1 MNLDGPPTFQGS
13 VKKIQIISNNICYGH
28 CPEPDEEVEQRL
40 TINADGRVWFSGY
53 NFGQGFHNYL
63 CGRRKNF
70 TIGKK
75 AAAPILNAIGTYFS
89 TAHDTTFVT
98 DIGRWDVTITNT
110 EGKPYQYTGS
120 ICCDFIAVDV
130 DLSDLIRDTLDLPDL
145 FVFDGNSKPDSVNKI
160 SINYHRVTKIKPN
173 VPLSDS
179 VEYCTWDYSEQLILD
194 RESESLEHIQQFGSG
209 CIVSKKY
216 YVQDGVVNLL
226 DNLDVDSLF
235 AHISGNSPDDFTDPL
250 ETKNYEITVDF
261 KKRPRLMI
269 KGTFDKNGLPGDFP
283 ELAES
288 IIDFMQFY
296 GIDEMLNPAV
306 YTKARR
312 KTNDSIFCSVEFNES
327 GKSYYY
333 ATEDDTLKIGDDVLV
348 PVGKDGHSAIA
359 KIILIEYFQEDK
371 APFPMDKVKRI
382 IRKCTDDDFNTPI
395 KANCNEKKSIE
406 LDKINPMIEKRFD
419 NKDPMVSFEE
429 FELCNEEFSRV
440 KVKVWAELSGG
451 CLIISGQDL
460 GEAAEVMSGED
471 EYEYFY
477 NFDQENTELLF
488 ALLAPKREN
497 IKEML
502 LQKFGGMDGCSLL
515 REFCNVNNITY
526 SFFSC

>member
-53 NFGQGFHNYL
+53 NFGQDFHNYL

-130 DLSDLIRDTLDLPDL
+130 DLSDLIRDILDLPDL

-160 SINYHRVTKIKPN
+160 SINYHRVTKIKPK
-173 VPLSDS
+173 VPFSDS

-226 DNLDVDSLF
+226 DNLDADRLF
-235 AHISGNSPDDFTDPL
+235 AHIYGNSPDDLIDPL

-261 KKRPRLMI
+261 KRRPRLMI
-269 KGTFDKNGLPGDFP
+269 KGTFDKNGLPSDFP

-288 IIDFMQFY
+288 IFDFMQFY
-296 GIDEMLNPAV
+296 DIGEMLNPAV

-312 KTNDSIFCSVEFNES
+312 KTNDTIFCSVEFNES

-348 PVGKDGHSAIA
+348 PIGKDGHTAIA
-359 KIILIEYFQEDK
+359 KIIRIEYFQEDK
-371 APFPMDKVKRI
+371 APFPMDKIKQI
-382 IRKCTDDDFNTPI
+382 IRKCTDDDFDRPI
-395 KANCNEKKSIE
+395 EANSKEKK
-406 LDKINPMIEKRFD
+406 
-419 NKDPMVSFEE
+419 V
-429 FELCNEEFSRV
+429 
-440 KVKVWAELSGG
+440 
-451 CLIISGQDL
+451 
-460 GEAAEVMSGED
+460 
-471 EYEYFY
+471 
-477 NFDQENTELLF
+477 
-488 ALLAPKREN
+488 
-497 IKEML
+497 
-502 LQKFGGMDGCSLL
+502 
-515 REFCNVNNITY
+515 
-526 SFFSC
+526 